1 MIDTHCGGN
10 IAFPNQIK
18 ECVYSGMWQGDETC
32 TNVIAVNGRPVLQ
45 EMGEGVFAW
54 DVPETGGDYIL
65 TLTTL
70 KDGAAVGPTLLK
82 SFVVPTLTATES
94 VAESGKTIVDTRAGK
109 DSIETDHAE
118 DITYS
123 NLWAGDADATAT
135 VAINGEVVKTAT
147 DEGVYRWPFPGR
159 GGNYVFTHTTTKGG
173 VQVGDT
179 LTATFVVASR
189 DIEIDDGTDG
199 AGGKDSR
206 FSYSGVYDGAGHG
219 IAVEVTSVEN
229 PQIAYSFAKNGPY
242 VDTLLLTNA
251 CDATAVW
258 YTVAASGY
266 NTYTNW
272 ATVTIMPK
280 ELTAEMCVLGDDV
293 FFYDGTEK
301 KPAVV
306 VADTNAVGVVISTEA
321 DYALDYGERTGAGLV
336 PVSVTGLNNYRGT
349 VTKEFAIL
357 KRPVVPPSIPASSYN
372 GRTRTATVT
381 EDVRWTVVA
390 NPGGVDAG
398 DYTNVVLRLTNPDD
412 YRWSVLGEDEAEW
425 TGVFTIRRGA
435 NGWSMWPGIDDWEE
449 GATPSEPSLGRPRN
463 GTVSAV
469 LYRRRGADPATGTA
483 ERPTRAGLYTAR
495 FVVEET
501 ANYVGTFHDVDFAVT
516 GGAGGDAT
524 ATTPVPVPHAWLSP
538 YLGAFG
544 GGDYE
549 SAGNA
554 AGKNGVPLWE
564 SYVAGLDPTDADSR
578 FEAAISVDAQGNATV
593 TWSPDLSGDADSP
606 RAYTVYGK
614 PSLGA
619 ADWEA
624 VTDANK
630 SEMRFFKVEV
640 ELK

>member
-1 MIDTHCGGN
+1 M
-10 IAFPNQIK
+10 
-18 ECVYSGMWQGDETC
+18 
-32 TNVIAVNGRPVLQ
+32 
-45 EMGEGVFAW
+45 
-54 DVPETGGDYIL
+54 
-65 TLTTL
+65 TLVS
-70 KDGAAVGPTLLK
+70 DGAEK
-82 SFVVPTLTATES
+82 
-94 VAESGKTIVDTRAGK
+94 
-109 DSIETDHAE
+109 
-118 DITYS
+118 
-123 NLWAGDADATAT
+123 
-135 VAINGEVVKTAT
+135 
-147 DEGVYRWPFPGR
+147 
-159 GGNYVFTHTTTKGG
+159 
-173 VQVGDT
+173 
-179 LTATFVVASR
+179 
-189 DIEIDDGTDG
+189 
-199 AGGKDSR
+199 
-206 FSYSGVYDGAGHG
+206 VYDGTPLRVNSVRVKEGSLGFAAGEG
-219 IAVEVTSVEN
+219 FSATCTGAQTDAGAMENLFDYALTGGALADNYDVTKEYGWLRVTRATLDAGAVFGGSETDAEGRLVCARTYNGAAQPFALAVDFDEPFLVTYALVPNDES
-229 PQIAYSFAKNGPY
+229 AYSETAPTRTHVAEGDLAVYFKFASPNYEPY
-242 VDTLLLTNA
+242 YGKGVLRI
-251 CDATAVW
+251 
-258 YTVAASGY
+258 AA
-266 NTYTNW
+266 
-272 ATVTIMPK
+272 K

-336 PVSVTGLNNYRGT
+336 PVSVTGRNNYRGT

-412 YRWSVLGEDEAEW
+412 YRWSVLGEAESEW

-501 ANYVGTFHDVDFAVT
+501 ANYVGTFHDVDFAIT

-549 SAGNA
+549 AAGNA
-554 AGKNGVPLWE
+554 AGANGVPLWE

-614 PSLGA
+614 PSLDA